1 MIGLEAIAAN
11 NGWAMA
17 ITGITIVMSGL
28 AILAFII
35 SQLHKIIGFF
45 EKKKAAASISAQL
58 PADIDILNNPAA
70 AAATYQQLTADLGES
85 FQLAKL
91 YEISERESLPHPHL
105 TISALRDG
113 GYLVPLGDGLFNWRK
128 G

>member
-1 MIGLEAIAAN
+1 
-11 NGWAMA
+11 MA

-58 PADIDILNNPAA
+58 PADIDILNNPEA